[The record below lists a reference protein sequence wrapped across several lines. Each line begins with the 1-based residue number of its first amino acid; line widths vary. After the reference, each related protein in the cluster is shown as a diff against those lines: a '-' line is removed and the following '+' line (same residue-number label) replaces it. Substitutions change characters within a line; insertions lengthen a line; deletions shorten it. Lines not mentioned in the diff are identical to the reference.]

1 MSKLAIAAIVGIVMA
16 VTAVAF
22 SYEPEKIVGAGKI
35 TGVVRYKGPAFQPS
49 ELEISKDREV
59 CGTHPLYDQSLVVG
73 KDAGIAN
80 AVVTIADISKGEPLK
95 RHEDVKFDQK
105 GCEYTPRVIAFPAGS
120 TIGIINSDGI
130 LHNIHTESAINPVVD
145 MAQPG
150 FKKIIKVTVEKPEA
164 IKVTCDAHNWMV
176 GWWYATDN
184 PYYAVTDATGHFTLD
199 NVPPGTYTL
208 QAWQERLGTTRQK
221 VAVRTG
227 ATASTLFTMGPK
239 KNQR

>member
-1 MSKLAIAAIVGIVMA
+1 MSKLAIAAIVGMITA
-16 VTAVAF
+16 ISAVAF
-22 SYEPEKIVGAGKI
+22 SYDPGKIAGAGKI
-35 TGVVRYKGPAFQPS
+35 TGVVKYNGVPPRPR

-80 AVVTIADISKGEPLK
+80 AVVAIVEVSKGEPRK
-95 RHEDVKFDQK
+95 PREDVKFDQK

-130 LHNIHTESAINPVVD
+130 LHNIHTESAINPVID

-150 FKKIIKVTVEKPEA
+150 FKKIIKVTIEKPEA

-176 GWWYATDN
+176 GWWYATAN

-208 QAWQERLGTTRQK
+208 QAWQERLGTTRQR

-227 ATASTLFTMGPK
+227 AAASTVFTMGPK
-239 KNQR
+239 KD